1 MTRDSLQ
8 WMETWQP
15 WLDGGIERTEWEIDT
30 QQTEMKRDPVDDRI
44 PIVKTENNN
53 TLLHYI
59 FVRCHGGRLT

>member
-30 QQTEMKRDPVDDRI
+30 Q
-44 PIVKTENNN
+44 
-53 TLLHYI
+53 
-59 FVRCHGGRLT
+59 

>member
-8 WMETWQP
+8 WMETWQT